1 MDSLATKVDDLL
13 AAGIEQRVFP
23 GAVWAVGG
31 PDGVLEQGVAG
42 LLDPGDPSLPMRADT
57 LFDLASL
64 TKIIAVWSTVGMLW
78 EQARLDLDD
87 PLAKHL
93 PDAVGFPLGA
103 VTIRQF
109 LTHTS
114 GVPLRANLRASY
126 GTDSEAVRLG
136 VLREAMRRPAGEAVE
151 YTDRS
156 ALILGFLAE
165 QLTDRRLDDVAR
177 DEIWTPLAMS
187 ATRYGPLPADLA
199 GRCAPTEFDEEAGAH
214 VRGSVHDYSGRLLGV
229 CGISGTFSNAPD
241 LSRFLRYVLNPT
253 APADSAA
260 SATPSAPVGFG
271 RRWISESLRLHTG
284 DLHPARGLFW
294 VAADQDIWYHYGF
307 TGTGMWVSPTRDRWA
322 LLLTNK
328 LYYSRDRGPMAE
340 VRNAFRRI
348 VFAEG

>member
-1 MDSLATKVDDLL
+1 MNSLATKVGDLL
-13 AAGIEQRVFP
+13 EGGIERRVFP

-31 PDGVLEQGVAG
+31 PDGVIEQGAAG
-42 LLDPGDPSLPMRADT
+42 LLDAADATRPMAADT

-64 TKIIAVWSTVGMLW
+64 TKIIAVWAGVGLLW
-78 EQARLDLDD
+78 EQERIDLDD

-93 PDAVGFPLGA
+93 PDSVGFPLGA

-126 GTDSEAVRLG
+126 GTDPEAVRFG

-156 ALILGFLAE
+156 ALILGFLVE
-165 QLTDRRLDDVAR
+165 QLTDRRLDEVAR
-177 DEIWTPLAMS
+177 DAVWAPLAMS
-187 ATRYGPLPADLA
+187 ATRYGPLPAGLVEQ
-199 GRCAPTEFDEEAGAH
+199 CAPTEFDEEAGAH

-241 LSRFLRYVLNPT
+241 LSRFLRYLLNP
-253 APADSAA
+253 A
-260 SATPSAPVGFG
+260 APVGFG
-271 RRWISESLRLHTG
+271 QRWISESLRLHTG
-284 DLHPARGLFW
+284 ELHPERGLFW
-294 VAADQDIWYHYGF
+294 VAAADRDVWYHYGF
-307 TGTGMWVSPTRDRWA
+307 TGTAMWVSPTRDRWA

-340 VRNAFRRI
+340 VRNAFRRM
-348 VFAEG
+348 VFDGS